1 MIVQH
6 HGERVGPTANLV
18 IGTENEGGQRNRV
31 LSQKRKKKADTKGKN
46 HKPGRNWWLKQQA
59 HRCFSLAKKPVCQRR
74 IHGWAMLT
82 SAAFGFFYWID
93 GANSFFFFFFFLRG
107 DGANSWM
114 LRSKAWLNKG
124 KELAFHDIWHLKGDW
139 LTTST
144 NTLTNATIEISKGEE
159 EKKKESEDKRKKKKE
174 HEPYPH
180 ISTTTK
186 QTSRTD

>member
-18 IGTENEGGQRNRV
+18 IGTENEGRQRNRV

-93 GANSFFFFFFFLRG
+93 GANSFFFLFFFAGRWSQFLNAAIKSLVKQGQR
-107 DGANSWM
+107 A
-114 LRSKAWLNKG
+114 R
-124 KELAFHDIWHLKGDW
+124 FPWHLAPKRGLINYIHQHANQCYDRN
-139 LTTST
+139 L
-144 NTLTNATIEISKGEE
+144 KRGR
-159 EKKKESEDKRKKKKE
+159 RKKKGK
-174 HEPYPH
+174 
-180 ISTTTK
+180 
-186 QTSRTD
+186 RR